1 MTGPLLSFFTGR
13 GSRRA
18 VETIA
23 PERTLAD
30 VVLPPQTVRTLD
42 QALAQVRN
50 HALIFQRW
58 GLGERHPS
66 GRGLAFNFAGP
77 PGTGKTIC
85 AEAIAYELGMNLLV
99 VDYAEAESM
108 WLGETPKNIVAAFRS
123 AAQQNAVLFF
133 DEADAIAMRR
143 SVGSNLPQDRE
154 SNLIVNVLLREL
166 EAFNGIVIFA
176 TNLAANF
183 DRAFERR
190 IRSHVFFEM
199 PGAEERARIWQLQ
212 IHPHKTPLSPD
223 VDFRQLAQ
231 RYVMSGGDI
240 KNAVIK
246 AAAAAAAE
254 PGPEQ
259 DKVIAQRH
267 FDSAARDVLKSKS
280 VMQQSLFADSDVS
293 AGTPLNLLQR
303 LEARQKTTMLVTLA
317 LAGGAFVT
325 ALVAIALVVMD

>member
-1 MTGPLLSFFTGR
+1 MSSPLLSLFTGR
-13 GSRRA
+13 SPRRV

-23 PERTLAD
+23 PERTLSD
-30 VVLPPQTVRTLD
+30 VVLAPQTRRTLE

-58 GLGERHPS
+58 GLGERHRS
-66 GRGLAFNFAGP
+66 GRGLAFNFAGA
-77 PGTGKTIC
+77 PGTGKTLC

-123 AAQQNAVLFF
+123 AIAQNAVLFF

-154 SNLIVNVLLREL
+154 SNLIVNVILREL
-166 EAFNGIVIFA
+166 DAFNGIVIFA

-190 IRSHVFFEM
+190 VRSHVLFEM
-199 PGAEERARIWQLQ
+199 PGAEERARIWRLQ
-212 IHPHKTPLSPD
+212 IHPHKTPLAPD
-223 VDFRQLAQ
+223 VDFDELA
-231 RYVMSGGDI
+231 RRHEMSGGDI

-246 AAAAAAAE
+246 AASAAAAE
-254 PGPEQ
+254 PGP
-259 DKVIAQRH
+259 DSNKVIAQRH
-267 FDSAARDVLKSKS
+267 FEAAAEDVLKAKT
-280 VMQQSLFADSDVS
+280 VMQQSLFTDAAPVS
-293 AGTPLNLLQR
+293 PNPAVPWPAV
-303 LEARQKTTMLVTLA
+303 EARWRTAIVTTLGFA
-317 LAGGAFVT
+317 AAAFVT
-325 ALVAIALVVMD
+325 AIGAIVLVVMR